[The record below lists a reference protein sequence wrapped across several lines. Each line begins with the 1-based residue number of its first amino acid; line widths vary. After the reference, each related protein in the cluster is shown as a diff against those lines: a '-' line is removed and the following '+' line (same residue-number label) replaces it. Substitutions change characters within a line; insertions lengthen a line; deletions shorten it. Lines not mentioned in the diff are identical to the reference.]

1 MSTQREKQI
10 LQILTVLSGQDFHD
24 WYTTKFEDFI
34 GGEDGQTPYTEQKEN
49 ICRDIRK
56 IFRRALVE

>member
-1 MSTQREKQI
+1 MSAERENQI

-34 GGEDGQTPYTEQKEN
+34 SGQDGVTKYAEQKEN